1 MSHVHVIGAGLAGLS
16 TAVRLIE
23 AGYPVTVYEA
33 APHAGGRCRSY
44 YDSKLERTVD
54 NGNHILL
61 SANTEAL
68 DFLSLVGGRN
78 RISAPPGA
86 YFPFIDLASGER
98 WTMRPNAGPIPWW
111 IFSADRRVAGTRA
124 HHYLR
129 GLRLLAAK
137 PDSTV
142 AQVLYSPDDPL
153 WERLWEPLTVA
164 ILNTE
169 PERASARLLRR
180 VLLMTLAQGGA
191 KSKPLT
197 ATVSLSD
204 TFVDPALAYLDQ
216 AGAPVQFGQ
225 RLRRLEGTRAGI
237 THLDFGKAKVPV
249 AADDMVVLAVTAPVA
264 AQLLPTLKVP
274 VETRPIVNAQTR
286 LPHRARL
293 AEGIPY
299 LGMVGGTA
307 EWLFLRQDVA
317 SVTVSAANEL
327 VDYGAEDIARIVWR
341 DVARA
346 LTLDP
351 RLRPA
356 TRIVK
361 ERRATI
367 AQTPADLRNRPN
379 PGTPVRNLVLAGSW
393 TRTGL
398 PATIEGA
405 ITSGRTAARIVAKR
419 TGGGSRR

>member
-1 MSHVHVIGAGLAGLS
+1 MTHVHVIGAGLAGLS
-16 TAVRLIE
+16 CAVRLIE
-23 AGYPVTVYEA
+23 AGHTVTIYEA

-61 SANTEAL
+61 SANTAAL
-68 DFLSLVGGRN
+68 DFLDLVGGRS

-86 YFPFIDLASGER
+86 YFPFVDLASGER
-98 WTMRPNAGPIPWW
+98 WTMRPNPGPIPWW
-111 IFSADRRVAGTRA
+111 ILSGARRVAGTKPR
-124 HHYLR
+124 HYLR

-137 PDSTV
+137 PDSSV
-142 AQVLYSPDDPL
+142 ADVLYSPQDPL
-153 WERLWEPLTVA
+153 WERLWKPLTVA

-169 PERASARLLRR
+169 PEHASARLLRR

-204 TFVDPALAYLDQ
+204 TFVDPALAYLAR
-216 AGAPVQFGQ
+216 AGAPVRFGE
-225 RLRRLEGTRAGI
+225 RLRRLEGTRGGI
-237 THLDFGKAKVPV
+237 TGLDFGRTQVPV
-249 AADDMVVLAVTAPVA
+249 QPGEMVVLAVTAPVA
-264 AQLLPTLKVP
+264 AQLLPGLKVP
-274 VETRPIVNAQTR
+274 GATRPIVNAHIR

-346 LTLDP
+346 LSLDP

-356 TRIVK
+356 TRVVK

-367 AQTPADLRNRPN
+367 AQTPGELRRRPK
-379 PGTPVRNLVLAGSW
+379 PGTPVPNLILAGSW

-405 ITSGRTAARIVAKR
+405 ITSGRTAAALVAKR
-419 TGGGSRR
+419 VRRDA